1 MHNSMSSWK
10 QHLLTLGA
18 VYTVLHMLAAHF
30 SSLHLHPAH
39 VSEHNNYYKNN
50 YVYMYMLS
58 IHISYGHTVHYS
70 THLMN
75 SIQELQKDW
84 AKVMFQNCSV
94 CLVTSFG
101 ECVPKGKPALLH
113 HHTKSLQ
120 SVVVRVRQQLHQGNY
135 LGSVGWC
142 QASVCTS

>member
-1 MHNSMSSWK
+1 
-10 QHLLTLGA
+10 
-18 VYTVLHMLAAHF
+18 MLAAHF
-30 SSLHLHPAH
+30 SSPHLHPAH

-58 IHISYGHTVHYS
+58 IHILYGHIVHYS

-84 AKVMFQNCSV
+84 AEVMFQSCPV

-101 ECVPKGKPALLH
+101 EGMPKGKPVLLH
-113 HHTKSLQ
+113 HHTKSLL
-120 SVVVRVRQQLHQGNY
+120 SLPECGSEGPATATPGKWGGMVSGKCMYILVEVVQPTTHATLF
-135 LGSVGWC
+135 S
-142 QASVCTS
+142 